1 MNKVIEEL
9 GKSPL
14 EDEVIFHSDTGKL
27 GTEDY
32 VVTNCRFLIK
42 KEGFVHEFP
51 VSEIEVSSF
60 SSLKWWYLFV
70 TWHNRKFEFVLRSEA
85 AWEKIREA
93 IGRAKLYYPQREI
106 YSKSAIQQTLKEP
119 FQLPVFSM
127 QPRGNKETCPI
138 CRQPIHEVTRLF
150 YCPAC
155 HQAFH
160 IEHFAEWV
168 RQKGRCPLCQEEL
181 FIK

>member
-1 MNKVIEEL
+1 MNKVIEAL

-14 EDEVIFHSDTGKL
+14 EDEVILYSDTGKL
-27 GTEDY
+27 GTGDY
-32 VVTNCRFLIK
+32 VVTNFRFLIK
-42 KEGFVHEFP
+42 KEGFIHEFP
-51 VSEIEVSSF
+51 VNEIEVFSF

-70 TWHNRKFEFVLRSEA
+70 AWNSREFEFVLRSEA
-85 AWEKIREA
+85 AWQKVREA
-93 IGRAKLYYPQREI
+93 IHRAKSFHPQRKI
-106 YSKSAIQQTLKEP
+106 YSKSAIPQTLKKP
-119 FQLPVFSM
+119 HQSPVFSM
-127 QPRGNKETCPI
+127 ESRNNKETCPI
-138 CRQPIHEVTRLF
+138 CWQPINDVTRLF

-181 FIK
+181 FMK